1 MNVFL
6 SVVGCSP
13 KHIGWK
19 SRRAWR
25 QRRKRG
31 KIWCPFSSCCSDINA
46 KVRYMNYWMTT
57 TTTLT
62 SISYTATSTF
72 ASIICSPTGFT
83 HVTCPSGW
91 RGQRKNLLL
100 CLKFNQMF
108 GSGFVLM
115 CTVLRTLHIV
125 FVCVRDSFAV
135 ARIYQ
140 DDFEKVSIKPLGLNK
155 SSETSIL
162 HSIGNLSFE
171 RRKQFLR
178 KSFTKLWLRSLET
191 WQDISI
197 YGQQG
202 KKQKISLSDLW
213 WIITFIG
220 AFFKREMIIIH
231 LCQSSILKV
240 KHHWYHFCTEQFGL
254 KLSEAKMYHKIMTNS
269 KANKITLCHSHV

>member
-13 KHIGWK
+13 KHFGWK

-31 KIWCPFSSCCSDINA
+31 KIWCPFSSCCSDTNA

-100 CLKFNQMF
+100 CLMF
-108 GSGFVLM
+108 GSGFVFLKNM

-125 FVCVRDSFAV
+125 FVCVRNSFAV
-135 ARIYQ
+135 VRIYQ

-202 KKQKISLSDLW
+202 KKTKNQLKWFMMNHYIYRRFLQKRNDNNTAVPVINSQSQTSLISFLHW
-213 WIITFIG
+213 AIWI
-220 AFFKREMIIIH
+220 
-231 LCQSSILKV
+231 
-240 KHHWYHFCTEQFGL
+240 
-254 KLSEAKMYHKIMTNS
+254 EAQWTKNVSQNYHKY
-269 KANKITLCHSHV
+269 